1 MSTTE
6 VSRTIPQ
13 LSTTNLREI
22 DSFEAALAAAK
33 ETYGELQIA
42 SQELGDG
49 FTLLGKQD
57 KTQLCGVPLVFIQWT
72 FAESDFMNKET
83 GEKGEFV
90 VARIVTKNG
99 GKFVFIDGGF
109 GVCQQLR
116 EYTDSHEGRTG
127 GLVVER
133 GLRKYDGENEEF
145 GSFTRY
151 YIDTAA
157 SV

>member
-1 MSTTE
+1 MTNT
-6 VSRTIPQ
+6 VATRQTAM

-22 DSFEAALAAAK
+22 DSFETALAAAK
-33 ETYGELQIA
+33 ENYGDLQIA

-57 KTQLCGVPLVFIQWT
+57 KGQLCGVQLLFLQWQ
-72 FAESDFMNKET
+72 FAESDYINKET
-83 GEKGEFV
+83 GEKGQFV
-90 VARIVTKNG
+90 VARVVTKQG
-99 GKFVFIDGGF
+99 GKFVLIDGGF
-109 GVCQQLR
+109 GICQQLR
-116 EYTDSHEGRTG
+116 DYTDSHEGRTG

-145 GSFTRY
+145 GAFTRY